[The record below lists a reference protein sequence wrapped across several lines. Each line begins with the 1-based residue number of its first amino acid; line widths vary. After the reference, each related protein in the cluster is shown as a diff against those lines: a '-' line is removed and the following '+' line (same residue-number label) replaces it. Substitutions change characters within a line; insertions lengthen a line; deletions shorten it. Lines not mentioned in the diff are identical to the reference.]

1 MLAEFSA
8 TSVEVQ
14 IPKSVL
20 KDCVTIRSLHMD
32 FDNISQ
38 NAKSFEIAVKA
49 SLNYPNAGIVD
60 IENSV
65 VNEWHMQL
73 EIQEETLNL
82 MLTRRREYEDMMEL
96 IAEKTEQ
103 AAKAA
108 KQTDPDK
115 MVKIT
120 IPKAPKEPP
129 YVPTG
134 MFPDIYEDFLRIEES
149 QYSGYL
155 DEVCHPRHLDMQPFE
170 VSEIS

>member
-82 MLTRRREYEDMMEL
+82 MLTRRRVRGHDGAHRRENG
-96 IAEKTEQ
+96 A
-103 AAKAA
+103 
-108 KQTDPDK
+108 
-115 MVKIT
+115 
-120 IPKAPKEPP
+120 
-129 YVPTG
+129 G
-134 MFPDIYEDFLRIEES
+134 S
-149 QYSGYL
+149 
-155 DEVCHPRHLDMQPFE
+155 
-170 VSEIS
+170 